1 MDVIDLIRQGKV
13 KRYFRSR
20 NKLSYPGAINHITQ
34 HAPGK
39 EILFAEDSD
48 YLFMLHLMKTAA
60 SKFNLRFFSFVLMP
74 NHTHFLFQLRKDNLS
89 SSLQY
94 VFNKYAFYFNRKYER
109 KGHVFCGRFRQALCF
124 DESYLLASSVYIH
137 INPIVAGLTT
147 NISDYRWSS
156 VLPFMRRFD
165 KMTFVD
171 YRFILEILSKDTKE
185 ARDMY
190 RQLMER
196 SIEAKVK
203 NFWDNPRAI
212 ELFRNT
218 LVTSLKEILSFKNR
232 FKSALLT
239 DSQIEGIA
247 QKKYH
252 RSAETIAARKYVIEQ
267 LMAKGYKAP
276 DIAEKLGLTR
286 QAVYKI
292 LKTK

>member
-1 MDVIDLIRQGKV
+1 
-13 KRYFRSR
+13 
-20 NKLSYPGAINHITQ
+20 
-34 HAPGK
+34 
-39 EILFAEDSD
+39 
-48 YLFMLHLMKTAA
+48 
-60 SKFNLRFFSFVLMP
+60 
-74 NHTHFLFQLRKDNLS
+74 
-89 SSLQY
+89 
-94 VFNKYAFYFNRKYER
+94 
-109 KGHVFCGRFRQALCF
+109 
-124 DESYLLASSVYIH
+124 
-137 INPIVAGLTT
+137 
-147 NISDYRWSS
+147 
-156 VLPFMRRFD
+156 
-165 KMTFVD
+165 MTFVD